1 VDSFTWVDQLM
12 FGMHG
17 KIERFGW
24 TGMYVFGEPETRTPA
39 WGYTIGLAERSQ
51 HPELVIVGLDDC
63 CVADLFDVLATR
75 VSTGERLDDLPAG
88 RVIVEGHACRVVP
101 VHSSHWSTDRF
112 NMWLQYYGGLGAGT
126 PPQEALQVLWPDA
139 HDRLP
144 GDPGFDRRCRELQTR
159 LDRPAGPQPRDRPR
173 RAA

>member
-39 WGYTIGLAERSQ
+39 WGYTIGLAAHSR
-51 HPELVIVGLDDC
+51 HPELLVVGLDDC
-63 CVADLFDVLATR
+63 CVADLFEVLATR
-75 VSTGERLDDLPAG
+75 VTEGERLDDLPAG
-88 RVIVEGHACRVVP
+88 QLMLDERPFRFVP
-101 VHSSHWSTDRF
+101 VHPSQWMTDRF
-112 NMWLQYYGGLGAGT
+112 NMWLQYYGLRGEGS
-126 PPQEALQVLWPDA
+126 PPQEALQVLWPDD

-144 GDPGFDRRCRELQTR
+144 GDPGFNRECRRLQPV
-159 LDRPAGPQPRDRPR
+159 LDRPARAEPRDRPH